1 MKTKKICILG
11 MGVAL
16 WIVFATILKM
26 PLIGHI
32 STDLAYI
39 VFGVYCMLFGWQAFI
54 VGVIGCMFESLLF
67 SSWFPIGWMLGNAF
81 IGISIGYILKKYK
94 VNNFV
99 ALFIVAISIFIGIG
113 LIKTVVECFLYDIP
127 FAIKFAKDMIAT
139 VADLIPM
146 YFGIILGNILKK
158 KEFIKNLLL

>member
-1 MKTKKICILG
+1 
-11 MGVAL
+11 
-16 WIVFATILKM
+16 
-26 PLIGHI
+26 
-32 STDLAYI
+32 
-39 VFGVYCMLFGWQAFI
+39 
-54 VGVIGCMFESLLF
+54 
-67 SSWFPIGWMLGNAF
+67 MLGNAF